1 MCSQEHE
8 NIKRTTSTLFPNL
21 PRNGVVKLSN
31 SLSRY
36 SQGRKTF
43 LASSAQR
50 QARNFDKKGSNHN
63 PSQLAITKRQWDRQ
77 IDRQID
83 MQINRYRYR
92 YTYVDIYIYIYFF
105 FYIYIFRFL
114 YRSFFSI
121 IRISQNIKNGNRG
134 INTN

>member
-50 QARNFDKKGSNHN
+50 QARYFDKKGSNHN

-83 MQINRYRYR
+83 R
-92 YTYVDIYIYIYFF
+92 YVDKQIQIQIYLCRYIYIYIY

>member
-8 NIKRTTSTLFPNL
+8 NIKITTSTLL
-21 PRNGVVKLSN
+21 PSTDLKNIFN

-63 PSQLAITKRQWDRQ
+63 PSQLAITKRQWDR
-77 IDRQID
+77 
-83 MQINRYRYR
+83 
-92 YTYVDIYIYIYFF
+92 
-105 FYIYIFRFL
+105 
-114 YRSFFSI
+114 
-121 IRISQNIKNGNRG
+121 
-134 INTN
+134 

>member
-8 NIKRTTSTLFPNL
+8 NIKITTSTLLPSTDLKNIFKPHKHTDIYIYPNL

-63 PSQLAITKRQWDRQ
+63 PSQLAITKRQWDR
-77 IDRQID
+77 
-83 MQINRYRYR
+83 
-92 YTYVDIYIYIYFF
+92 
-105 FYIYIFRFL
+105 
-114 YRSFFSI
+114 
-121 IRISQNIKNGNRG
+121 
-134 INTN
+134 

>member
-50 QARNFDKKGSNHN
+50 QARNFDKKRLKPQSLPISNY
-63 PSQLAITKRQWDRQ
+63 QKA
-77 IDRQID
+77 
-83 MQINRYRYR
+83 
-92 YTYVDIYIYIYFF
+92 V
-105 FYIYIFRFL
+105 
-114 YRSFFSI
+114 
-121 IRISQNIKNGNRG
+121 G
-134 INTN
+134 